1 LNRFDNL
8 TDINKSKSVFTV
20 LFITV
25 FLDLLG
31 FTIVIPYLFFYAQSL
46 GASEFT
52 FGLLLTSYSLMQFI
66 FTPIW
71 GRLSDRY
78 GRRPILLISL
88 FGSGISLFIF
98 GLADSIWLLF
108 ASRIVAGIMGSTINV
123 AQAYVTDITA
133 PDARM
138 KSFGV
143 LGAAFGLGFVLG
155 PAIGG
160 TLSGLYGYAI
170 PSFVASALAFANFI
184 LAYFRLPESRI
195 VPEKYAVKKESPMNL
210 REKGLYLLLA
220 VFFSFTLA
228 FVFMETTFAPF
239 AQIVFHYGP
248 YETGLLFFYVGI
260 VSVITQAAMIP
271 VLSKKYLPQTLLLMG
286 LVSLCFGLTGLALS
300 TSLQGL
306 LISTA
311 LMAFGGGLVNPSVS
325 TLISLKSSA
334 QEQGTSLGIG
344 QSVSS
349 LARVVS
355 PSMGTYVDEF
365 GISFGVRGLAFY
377 AAAAVIFISLPAAL
391 VLWRKKNNRF

>member
-1 LNRFDNL
+1 L
-8 TDINKSKSVFTV
+8 TENQKSKSVFTV

-31 FTIVIPYLFFYAQSL
+31 FTIVIPYLYFYAQSL
-46 GASEFT
+46 GASEFM

-71 GRLSDRY
+71 GKLSDRY

-88 FGSGISLFIF
+88 LGSGISLFIF

-108 ASRIVAGIMGSTINV
+108 ASRIFAGIMGSTINV

-138 KSFGV
+138 KSMGL

-170 PSFVASALAFANFI
+170 PSFVASALAFSNFI

-195 VPEKYAVKKESPMNL
+195 VPDKIAVKKESPMNL
-210 REKGLYLLLA
+210 KEKGLYLLLA

-248 YETGLLFFYVGI
+248 FETGLLFFYVGI
-260 VSVITQAAMIP
+260 VSVITQAALIP
-271 VLSKKYLPQTLLLMG
+271 VFSRKYSPQILLFMG
-286 LVSLCFGLTGLALS
+286 LVSVCFGLTGLSLS
-300 TSLQGL
+300 NSLPGL

-311 LMAFGGGLVNPSVS
+311 MLAFGGGLVNPSVS

-365 GISFGVRGLAFY
+365 GISSGIRGLAFY
-377 AAAAVIFISLPAAL
+377 AAAAVILITLPAAL
-391 VLWRKKNNRF
+391 VLLRKKE

>member
-1 LNRFDNL
+1 LNRFENL
-8 TDINKSKSVFTV
+8 TEIQKSKSVFTV

-88 FGSGISLFIF
+88 FGSGISLLIF
-98 GLADSIWLLF
+98 GLASSIWLLF

-133 PDARM
+133 PEARL
-138 KSFGV
+138 KSLGL
-143 LGAAFGLGFVLG
+143 LGAAFGLGFILG

-184 LAYFRLPESRI
+184 LAYFRLPESR
-195 VPEKYAVKKESPMNL
+195 VFSENNAVKKESPMSL
-210 REKGLYLLLA
+210 KEKGLYLLLA
-220 VFFSFTLA
+220 VFFSFTMA

-248 YETGLLFFYVGI
+248 FETGLLFFYIGI

-271 VLSKKYLPQTLLLMG
+271 ILSKKYVPQTLLLMG

-300 TSLQGL
+300 TSLPGL

-334 QEQGTSLGIG
+334 REQGESLGIG

-365 GISFGVRGLAFY
+365 GISFGVRGLALY
-377 AAAAVIFISLPAAL
+377 AASAIILITLPAAL
-391 VLWRKKNNRF
+391 VLWRQKEE

>member
-1 LNRFDNL
+1 M
-8 TDINKSKSVFTV
+8 TEIQKSKSVFTV

-71 GRLSDRY
+71 GKLSDRY

-98 GLADSIWLLF
+98 GLASSVWLLF

-138 KSFGV
+138 KSMGL

-195 VPEKYAVKKESPMNL
+195 VSEKYAMKKESTMNL
-210 REKGLYLLLA
+210 KEKGLYLLLA
-220 VFFSFTLA
+220 VFFSFTMA

-239 AQIVFHYGP
+239 AQIVFQYGP
-248 YETGLLFFYVGI
+248 FETGLLFFYVGI

-271 VLSKKYLPQTLLLMG
+271 VLSKKYPPQILLLMG
-286 LVSLCFGLTGLALS
+286 LVCVCLGLTGLGLS
-300 TSLQGL
+300 ISLSGL
-306 LISTA
+306 LMSTA
-311 LMAFGGGLVNPSVS
+311 MLAFGGGLVNPSVS

-355 PSMGTYVDEF
+355 PSIGTYVDEF
-365 GISFGVRGLAFY
+365 GISFGIMGMAFY
-377 AAAAVIFISLPAAL
+377 VAAAVILVTLPAAL
-391 VLWRKKNNRF
+391 VLLRKKE